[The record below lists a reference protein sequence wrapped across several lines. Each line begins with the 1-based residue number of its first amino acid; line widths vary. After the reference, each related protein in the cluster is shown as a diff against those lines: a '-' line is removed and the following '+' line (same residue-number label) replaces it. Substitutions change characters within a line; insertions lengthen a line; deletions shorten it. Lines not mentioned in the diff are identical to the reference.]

1 MVQPDIDKINLS
13 ANDPSTAKYQQS
25 IKKRKSTGL
34 KYFEDPKSFIEYSND
49 YIDYIYKNIEQ
60 YNPGSTRKI
69 LIIFEDIISD
79 MLGNKKRNL
88 IVTELFFKGRKLS
101 NTLVFITQSYFSV
114 PKYI

>member
-69 LIIFEDIISD
+69 LIIFEEIMFD
-79 MLGNKKRNL
+79 MLGNKKRNP
-88 IVTELFFKGRKLS
+88 IFTELFFKGRKLS